1 MGYADCD
8 PIFQDEAGNYSG
20 FNENISSMQ
29 EEGFSIFWAGD
40 SVETMSLT
48 NSVYQTKPLFNTAL
62 AYIRRKGEYVTK
74 YDEHVFAVS
83 SDLEHVGK
91 LLLETNSKSKIIYFD
106 SAKDCMEA
114 VLTKKVEMAQ
124 LQTQMQQREEIFHIV
139 SEHSNRIFYTYDL
152 KTRTTKP
159 WDQENAQKDILAHVY
174 SGIYSEENLDKNNTI
189 FTERKDA
196 VKNFFSNIHS
206 GVPSGEVN
214 VRIKLKSGEF
224 RWYHFKYSSIFHL
237 DHVEKIIGIP
247 KFEYTQEQ
255 NYTFSQLLDEIFSH
269 NIEFVKKE
277 AALSYFSTEHFLASY
292 TRGKRELHSEW
303 QIRYPLGTVHW
314 FNTAITLIEDPYN
327 RDIKLFLWMQDIT
340 EKR

>member
-1 MGYADCD
+1 MKKLFNIIFIVTFFLALIHGAKSNESTRVLKVGYADCD

-48 NSVYQTKPLFNTAL
+48 DSVYQTKPLFDTAL

-91 LLLETNSKSKIIYFD
+91 LLLETNSKIIYFD

-139 SEHSNRIFYTYDL
+139 SEHSNRILYIYDL

-174 SGIYSEENLDKNNTI
+174 SGTYSEENLDKNNTI

-224 RWYHFKYSSIFHL
+224 RWYHFKYS
-237 DHVEKIIGIP
+237 
-247 KFEYTQEQ
+247 
-255 NYTFSQLLDEIFSH
+255 
-269 NIEFVKKE
+269 
-277 AALSYFSTEHFLASY
+277 
-292 TRGKRELHSEW
+292 
-303 QIRYPLGTVHW
+303 PL
-314 FNTAITLIEDPYN
+314 FI
-327 RDIKLFLWMQDIT
+327 
-340 EKR
+340 